1 VFGIVRSVI
10 LREPVNALDPGM
22 RAYWTTQG
30 EVVTLVAAGLLTGAT
45 VILAMV
51 GAETAVWIV
60 GVLGA
65 LTVAVLAV
73 LSVVVAQL
81 NYRHYRYEVTELG
94 LYVAKGWL
102 WRRWQVVPH
111 ARVQTV
117 DTKAG
122 PLMRAFG
129 LVAVEVTTASASGS
143 NEIPGL
149 RPPVADA
156 LVEELARRAGLEEG
170 T

>member
-1 VFGIVRSVI
+1 LSGIVRSVI
-10 LREPVNALDPGM
+10 LREPLNALEPRM
-22 RAYWTTQG
+22 RTYWTTQG
-30 EVVTLVAAGLLTGAT
+30 AIATLVVAGLATAGT
-45 VILAMV
+45 VIAATAD
-51 GAETAVWIV
+51 AETVAWIV

-73 LSVVVAQL
+73 LSVVIARL
-81 NYRHYRYEVTELG
+81 DYRHYRYEVTELG

-122 PLMRAFG
+122 PLLRAFG
-129 LVAVEVTTASASGS
+129 LVAVAVTTASSAGGT
-143 NEIPGL
+143 EIPGL
-149 RPPVADA
+149 TPQVADA
-156 LVEELARRAGLEEG
+156 LVEELARRAELEEA

>member
-1 VFGIVRSVI
+1 LSGIVRSVI
-10 LREPVNALDPGM
+10 LREPLNALEPRM
-22 RAYWTTQG
+22 RTYWTTQG
-30 EVVTLVAAGLLTGAT
+30 AIATLVVAGLVTAGT
-45 VILAMV
+45 VIAATAD
-51 GAETAVWIV
+51 AETVAWIV

-73 LSVVVAQL
+73 LSVVIARL
-81 NYRHYRYEVTELG
+81 DYRHYRYEVTELG

-122 PLMRAFG
+122 PLLRAFG
-129 LVAVEVTTASASGS
+129 LVAVAVTTASSAGGT
-143 NEIPGL
+143 EIPGL
-149 RPPVADA
+149 TPQVADA
-156 LVEELARRAGLEEG
+156 LVEELARRAELEEA